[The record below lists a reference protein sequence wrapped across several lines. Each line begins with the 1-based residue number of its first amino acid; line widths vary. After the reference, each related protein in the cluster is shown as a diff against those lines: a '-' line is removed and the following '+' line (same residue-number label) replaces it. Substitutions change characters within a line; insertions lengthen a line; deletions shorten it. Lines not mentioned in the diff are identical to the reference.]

1 MQVDL
6 SRSYARVLNPLVA
19 AQMDRATKI
28 DAIKKLHA
36 FGFDF
41 DIFCP
46 VGGIIDDMI
55 EEFDVVFSQVTLL
68 LIQVVLSSEFVLLL

>member
-1 MQVDL
+1 
-6 SRSYARVLNPLVA
+6 VA
-19 AQMDRATKI
+19 AQMDRAAKI
-28 DAIKKLHA
+28 DAIKKLHV

-55 EEFDVVFSQVTLL
+55 EEFDVVFSQVTLICDTCGVNPL
-68 LIQVVLSSEFVLLL
+68 ESTLATRVLERVNNYKID